1 MAPEGPDDE
10 AARLYDSH
18 GASLYRYALMILGSR
33 EAAEDVIQQVFVA
46 VVRGAARRADD
57 PLLYLRTAVRNA
69 SYSALRH
76 RRVRQSAAPVSDSAL
91 LEDVPSPALPVSQE
105 DRLALSGA
113 ICQLPP
119 EQREVL
125 HLHVFEGLTFKEIA
139 DATGDPANTVASRY
153 RYALG
158 KLRSLLS
165 GTTR

>member
-46 VVRGAARRADD
+46 VVRGAARGADD

-69 SYSALRH
+69 AYSALRH
-76 RRVRQSAAPVSDSAL
+76 RRVRQSAAPLSGDAL
-91 LEDVPSPALPVSQE
+91 LEDVPSPALPVSPE

-113 ICQLPP
+113 IRELPP
-119 EQREVL
+119 
-125 HLHVFEGLTFKEIA
+125 
-139 DATGDPANTVASRY
+139 
-153 RYALG
+153 
-158 KLRSLLS
+158 
-165 GTTR
+165 

>member
-18 GASLYRYALMILGSR
+18 GVSLYRYALMILGSR

-46 VVRGAARRADD
+46 VVRGSARKADA
-57 PLLYLRTAVRNA
+57 PLPYLRTAVRNA
-69 SYSALRH
+69 SYSALRQ
-76 RRVRQSAAPVSDSAL
+76 RLVRQSAAPLSEDAL
-91 LEDVPSPALPVSQE
+91 LEDVPSPSLPVSQE
-105 DRLALSGA
+105 DRLALSRA
-113 ICQLPP
+113 IRELPA

-139 DATGDPANTVASRY
+139 EATGDPANTVASRY

-158 KLRSLLS
+158 KLKAMLS